1 MRFAGERRGMNKR
14 VINWIVA
21 VIIISVLF
29 YLFFVLFTG
38 ADRVYSA
45 MAELDPLSIP
55 LVLALVFAAY
65 LIRGF
70 RWNYYLRRIKVRIR
84 PGEGQ
89 WLYFS
94 GLSMLITPMMLSGA
108 IKVGLVKARH
118 RVPISSSFPIVIVE
132 RLTDLIG
139 MLVLIVI
146 AGFALALF
154 EGNMYYIGTTLF
166 VVGFLAV
173 FIGIMRSRRLCRRGI
188 AWLGRGSV
196 RKKLQE
202 PLGKAY
208 KSIYSLLSP
217 GSLVIA
223 SGIGFL
229 SWAVQWL
236 AFYLILTGL
245 GMELGMLETMFIFA
259 FPTVLGVISQLPGGI
274 GAEEGGMLALLLMA
288 GQDAGISVA
297 AILMYRIL
305 TLWFGLLLGII
316 ALKYYTAKYIGDDLR
331 TDEQGTDSSGTV
343 GQ

>member
-1 MRFAGERRGMNKR
+1 MNKR

-21 VIIISVLF
+21 VIILSVLF

-38 ADRVYSA
+38 ADKVLGA
-45 MAELDPLSIP
+45 MGDMNPTWIP
-55 LVLALVFAAY
+55 LILAMVFAAY

-70 RWNYYLRRIKVRIR
+70 RWNYYLRKIKVRVSQ
-84 PGEGQ
+84 GEGQ

-139 MLVLIVI
+139 MLVLIII

-154 EGNMYYIGTTLF
+154 EANLYYIGTTLF
-166 VVGFLAV
+166 VVGFLCV
-173 FIGIMRSRRLCRRGI
+173 FIGIMRSRKLCKKGI
-188 AWLGRGSV
+188 AWLGKGPM

-208 KSIYSLLSP
+208 KSIYSLLGP
-217 GSLVIA
+217 KSLVIA
-223 SGIGFL
+223 SCIGFL

-236 AFYLILTGL
+236 AFYLILL
-245 GMELGMLETMFIFA
+245 GIGIELGMLETMFIFA

-274 GAEEGGMLALLLMA
+274 GAEEGGMLALMLLSGQEA
-288 GQDAGISVA
+288 GVSVA
-297 AILMYRIL
+297 AILLYRIL
-305 TLWFGLLLGII
+305 TLWFGLLLGIV
-316 ALKYYTAKYIGDDLR
+316 ALKYYTAKYIGDEMPA
-331 TDEQGTDSSGTV
+331 DEPNNGDSGAMK
-343 GQ
+343 Q